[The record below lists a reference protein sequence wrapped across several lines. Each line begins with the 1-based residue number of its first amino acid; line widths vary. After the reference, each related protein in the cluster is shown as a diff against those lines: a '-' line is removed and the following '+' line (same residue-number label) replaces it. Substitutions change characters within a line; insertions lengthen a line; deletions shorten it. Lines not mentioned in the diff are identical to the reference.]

1 MSTYESIELAGMSY
15 TAHEASVTAGVAG
28 GYVCLQLCVSARHRA
43 VAPRFL
49 TAPASLV
56 CCTLTQV
63 AKTRH
68 RVAEMKAAL
77 RVLQALHQGEA
88 VPGLQLSYGA
98 DAGSFLRGRLD
109 LSCVAAAGHRY
120 KELLRCA

>member
-1 MSTYESIELAGMSY
+1 
-15 TAHEASVTAGVAG
+15 
-28 GYVCLQLCVSARHRA
+28 
-43 VAPRFL
+43 
-49 TAPASLV
+49 
-56 CCTLTQV
+56 
-63 AKTRH
+63 
-68 RVAEMKAAL
+68 MKAAL